1 MKKAIPY
8 AVLSIACLLAL
19 AGCGGYNQLLKSND
33 SELMYVK
40 GLEYYKKGKY
50 QRAIQL
56 FEQIKPVFIGTAR
69 EDSLSYYLGA
79 AYYKKGEFDSS
90 EITFDD
96 FRRRFG
102 RSAFLEDV
110 EYMYAMGFYFSSPPP
125 YRDQA
130 VTVQGITAITEYL
143 ERYPNSTKRET
154 AEKRL
159 QELRE
164 KLYDKEY
171 LNARTYYKIGRYK
184 SAITALKNALAKY
197 PDSPHREEMLY
208 LVAVSTYEL
217 ADNSI
222 QSLQRDRYLD
232 MMDAYYSFIAEYP
245 ESRYRREL
253 DKLMN
258 NAKEY
263 IASTETTTEDSQTNG
278 SKEE

>member
-1 MKKAIPY
+1 MKKAMPY
-8 AVLSIACLLAL
+8 AVLSIVCLLAL
-19 AGCGGYNQLLKSND
+19 AGCGGYNQLLKSSD

-125 YRDQA
+125 NRDQT

-171 LNARTYYKIGRYK
+171 LNARTYYKIGRHK

-222 QSLQRDRYLD
+222 LSLQRDRYLD